1 MIKWPKAKVIRV
13 KILLSFA
20 VINNIM
26 VKAESYL
33 FIAICSTII
42 LKMDRLDQRGYLPNQ
57 GFHITTAYSNI
68 VNN

>member
-1 MIKWPKAKVIRV
+1 M
-13 KILLSFA
+13 LSFA